1 MGTRIQ
7 KVSTI
12 GGGNVNVFP
21 VPIIAQRAPTS
32 SDVDYP
38 LGQIWIDS
46 SVSPAVSY
54 EFLDS
59 ASGTWSTGGNAPAT
73 TTEYGTVL
81 LTDNSEPVATKAYA
95 DALAIAGA
103 PAWSES
109 VSGIGQLST
118 NAEALAGTNDD
129 TAMTPLKV
137 AAVLAAPP
145 GIGSGTPA
153 AGSFTTLDVR
163 GLGSLGG

>member
-12 GGGNVNVFP
+12 GSGNVSVFP
-21 VPIIAQRAPTS
+21 VPIVAQRSPAT

-38 LGQIWIDS
+38 LGQIWIDA

-59 ASGTWSTGGNAPAT
+59 AAGTWSTGGNAPAT
-73 TTEYGTVL
+73 TVAYGTVL

-95 DALAIAGA
+95 DALAIAGSPVA
-103 PAWSES
+103 TTTVA
-109 VSGIGQLST
+109 GIC
-118 NAEALAGTNDD
+118 
-129 TAMTPLKV
+129 
-137 AAVLAAPP
+137 
-145 GIGSGTPA
+145 
-153 AGSFTTLDVR
+153 
-163 GLGSLGG
+163 